1 MRRRVGRECRHYWFG
16 HHESDLKM
24 KHKFFAGKCRGAI
37 RSAINWTLLM
47 AFVATVAGCPG
58 KSPGKA
64 AGAAKRPKTAMPVT
78 VAQAV
83 EKDLPITLQAVG
95 TVTACA
101 TVTVKAQVEGQ
112 LTAVHLREGQC
123 VAAGDLLFSIDPQP
137 FEVRLKQVQANL
149 AKDAAQLEN
158 ARTLLARNASVVE
171 KGYVSQEQYDQAAAN
186 VAALTASVQADEA
199 AAEDARIQ
207 LSYCSI
213 RAPISGCAGEVFM
226 DRGNVVKANDA
237 DHPLVVIRQIRPIDV
252 GFFVPERYLPEVR
265 KFSAAGTLTV
275 LAEFPGQSG
284 EPFTGKLSFVD
295 NSVNTA
301 TGTIL
306 LKATFAN
313 TDQALWP
320 GQFVTVTLQLAS
332 QPHALVVPS
341 QAVQTGQEEQYVF
354 VLKADNTVDYRP
366 VEVGRNAGGQAVI
379 ARGLQA
385 GDTVVTDGQLR
396 LSPGVPVK
404 IVTGL
409 QEAEAGGQ
417 P

>member
-1 MRRRVGRECRHYWFG
+1 
-16 HHESDLKM
+16 M
-24 KHKFFAGKCRGAI
+24 KHGFSAVMGASAI
-37 RSAINWTLLM
+37 RCAIAWTMLM
-47 AFVATVAGCPG
+47 AFVLTLGGCPG
-58 KSPGKA
+58 KSPEKI

-95 TVTACA
+95 TVMACA
-101 TVTVKAQVEGQ
+101 TVTVKSQVEGQ

-123 VAAGDLLFSIDPQP
+123 VAAGELLFNIDPQP
-137 FEVRLKQVQANL
+137 FEVRLKQMQANL
-149 AKDAAQLEN
+149 ARDTAQLEN

-186 VAALTASVQADEA
+186 VAALTAAVQADEA
-199 AAEDARIQ
+199 AVEDARIQ

-213 RAPISGCAGEVFM
+213 HAPISGCAGEVFM
-226 DRGNVVKANDA
+226 DRGNVVKANDV
-237 DHPLVVIRQIRPIDV
+237 DHPLVVIRQTRPIDV
-252 GFFVPERYLPEVR
+252 GFSVPERYLPEIR
-265 KFSAAGTLTV
+265 KFSATAALTV

-306 LKATFAN
+306 LKATFVN

-341 QAVQTGQEEQYVF
+341 QAVQTGQEGQYVF
-354 VLKADNTVDYRP
+354 VLKGDNTVDYRP
-366 VEVGRNAGGQAVI
+366 VQVDRNTDGQAVI
-379 ARGLQA
+379 TQGLQA

-396 LSPGVPVK
+396 LSPGVAVK
-404 IVTGL
+404 IVTSL
-409 QEAEAGGQ
+409 QDRQAGGR